1 MNRFHRLI
9 ALAVAFSMVAGGA
22 AEARHHP
29 RYHSQGSGGST
40 TGDYYTARS
49 GHQVHRPVQASRAP
63 AGASAQCRDSTWS
76 FSESRRGT
84 CSHHG
89 GVSRWL

>member
-1 MNRFHRLI
+1 MLKFLRMI
-9 ALAVAFSMVAGGA
+9 ALGSACLLLAGGQV
-22 AEARHHP
+22 EAREYRHHHHVVTNG
-29 RYHSQGSGGST
+29 YGE
-40 TGDYYTARS
+40 DYYTAHS
-49 GHQVHRPVQASRAP
+49 GHRVHRPMQANRPP
-63 AGASAQCRDSTWS
+63 AGASAQCADRSWS

>member
-1 MNRFHRLI
+1 MSRLQRLL
-9 ALAVAFSMVAGGA
+9 ALALACTIVASSA

-29 RYHSQGSGGST
+29 RYHSQGSGSAT
-40 TGDYYTARS
+40 SSDYYTARS
-49 GHQVHRPVQASRAP
+49 GHEVHRPVHALRAP

-89 GVSRWL
+89 GVARWL